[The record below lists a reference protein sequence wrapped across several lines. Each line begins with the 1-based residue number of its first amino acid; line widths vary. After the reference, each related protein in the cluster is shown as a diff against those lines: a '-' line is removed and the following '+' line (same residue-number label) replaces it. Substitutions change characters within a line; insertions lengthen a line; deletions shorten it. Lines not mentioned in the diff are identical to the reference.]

1 MYKIALIAQ
10 KYISTLGSGG
20 TSEKQSE
27 VSTGQNESEKN
38 PPELLQSVS
47 QYLACKNVN
56 LIASKE
62 PLVKD
67 PLTVGGMERF
77 IEFSLDLI
85 SIFSTLIFI
94 SSLVRASSL
103 VTNIECITGTI
114 GKDLF

>member
-1 MYKIALIAQ
+1 MKSNLKSQ
-10 KYISTLGSGG
+10 LVKMNL
-20 TSEKQSE
+20 K
-27 VSTGQNESEKN
+27 KN

-94 SSLVRASSL
+94 SSLVRASL